1 MSKALQVA
9 TYLPPRI
16 FKLLSIEAANRGTT
30 KGQIISEAVL
40 AWFKFLRKEEIIE
53 RKERNELAEI
63 DKLEKEA
70 EGFQTEL
77 DLLLKEYETK
87 KQNKKRGRRK

>member
-1 MSKALQVA
+1 MGIRGEGKAKQVA
-9 TYLPPRI
+9 IYLTPRV
-16 FKLLSIEAANRGTT
+16 FKLLGVEAVNRGTT
-30 KGQIISEAVL
+30 KGHIVAEAVL

-63 DKLEKEA
+63 EQLEKEA

-77 DLLLKEYETK
+77 DLLLKETK
-87 KQNKKRGRRK
+87 TKKRGK